1 MSNEKKKTI
10 IFTVILAVIAIAL
23 IVAFVIS
30 NLKAS
35 GEIMN
40 EETKEIMEN
49 FDKYYNSKE
58 RTVIYYASSSCS
70 WCTIQTPILE
80 TIAKDYDMDY
90 YYVDSSKLPTK
101 QRKEVL
107 EKLGIEH
114 STPNTFIVE
123 NGKVID
129 VAQGY
134 TEGKAYVEFFK
145 KNDMIPEDAV
155 YSAEQYITFI
165 GFNEYKN
172 LISDGGLHAI
182 VIGQTT
188 CSHCINF
195 KPAINSVAKDN
206 NVTINYLNLTEMSE
220 NEYTEFTSSLK
231 QMEYNDED
239 FVNEGSFGTPLTLI
253 VENGKV
259 KGYISGERT
268 ISQLVRELKKYGII

>member
-1 MSNEKKKTI
+1 MSKEKKKTI
-10 IFTVILAVIAIAL
+10 IFTVILAVLALAL
-23 IVAFVIS
+23 IVVFIVS
-30 NLKAS
+30 NLKSS
-35 GEIMN
+35 GTIIDA
-40 EETKEIMEN
+40 ETKEIMEN

-58 RTVIYYASSSCS
+58 KTIIYYASSSCS
-70 WCTIQTPILE
+70 WCEIQTPVLE

-90 YYVDSSKLPTK
+90 YYVDSSKLPAK
-101 QRKEVL
+101 QRKQVL
-107 EKLGIEH
+107 KKLGIEH

-129 VAQGY
+129 VAYGY
-134 TEGKAYVEFFK
+134 TEGKKYVEFFK
-145 KNDMIPEDAV
+145 ENEMLPEDAV
-155 YSAEQYITFI
+155 YSAEQYITSIDFD
-165 GFNEYKN
+165 GYKN

-206 NVTINYLNLTEMSE
+206 NITINYLNLTEMSQDQ
-220 NEYTEFTSSLK
+220 YTEFTSSLK
-231 QMEYNDED
+231 QIGYNEED
-239 FVNEGSFGTPLTLI
+239 FVNNGSFGTPLTLI

-268 ISQLVRELKKYGII
+268 ISQLVREFKKYGLI